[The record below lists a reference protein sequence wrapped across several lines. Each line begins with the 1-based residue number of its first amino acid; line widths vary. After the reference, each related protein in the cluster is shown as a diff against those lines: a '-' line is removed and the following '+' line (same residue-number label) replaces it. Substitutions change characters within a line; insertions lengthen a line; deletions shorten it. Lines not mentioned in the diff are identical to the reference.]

1 MNTSLPVA
9 LVLLIAFSG
18 CQKPKPVATEQKVI
32 TDACSL
38 ITNDE
43 VQKVQESKVAD
54 AKASETSD
62 GHFRIGQC
70 FYTTE
75 PFNKSVSLAITQR
88 DTASD
93 KAVDP
98 KTFWQ
103 ETFGKYSGQSPE
115 REGDEEKKKSLTTN
129 EQEEGRRPPKKID
142 GVGED
147 AFWSAGRIGGAL
159 YVLKGNVF
167 IRISVG
173 GPETEETRIEKTK
186 ALAIKALS
194 RL

>member
-1 MNTSLPVA
+1 MNRSFAFLFA
-9 LVLLIAFSG
+9 LLVTFTG
-18 CQKPKPVATEQKVI
+18 CQKSKPAATSKVI

-43 VQKVQESKVAD
+43 VQKVQESPVKE
-54 AKASETSD
+54 AKSSEASD
-62 GHFRIGQC
+62 GSFRLGQC

-75 PFNKSVSLAITQR
+75 TFNKSVSLAITQR

-93 KAVDP
+93 KARDP

-103 ETFGKYSGQSPE
+103 ETFGKYTGHPPDK
-115 REGDEEKKKSLTTN
+115 EGDEEKKKSLKEN
-129 EQEEGRRPPKKID
+129 DEEEGRRFPKKIE

-147 AFWSAGRIGGAL
+147 AWWSANRMGGAL

-167 IRISVG
+167 FRISVG
-173 GPETEETRIEKTK
+173 GPETEEVRIEKTK
-186 ALAIKALS
+186 ALAVKALS